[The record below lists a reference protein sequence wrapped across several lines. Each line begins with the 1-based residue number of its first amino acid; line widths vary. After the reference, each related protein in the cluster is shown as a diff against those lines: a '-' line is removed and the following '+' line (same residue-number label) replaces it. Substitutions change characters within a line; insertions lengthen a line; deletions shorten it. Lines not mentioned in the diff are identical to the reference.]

1 VLSLTVSLLS
11 RKHRVFVSRRF
22 PTMTLIFAK
31 GAGGQRA
38 RGAKGRGGPDG
49 TVPAN
54 ELCGFCP
61 RSWAWA
67 DAELLAM
74 GFDGPDPV
82 PMP

>member
-1 VLSLTVSLLS
+1 VRDGGDVSVVAD
-11 RKHRVFVSRRF
+11 RVAFIEKTPRVRVATFSDNDTDFR
-22 PTMTLIFAK
+22 
-31 GAGGQRA
+31 
-38 RGAKGRGGPDG
+38 KGRGGPDG